1 MTDLLNELP
10 ANTYKSL
17 LNIGTENNQTV
28 DETLRNVEDGRG
40 NTSAL
45 SLSTTTVKVINL
57 EVTGDIIGPD
67 AGGFTDGGTYNVS
80 S

>member
-1 MTDLLNELP
+1 MSLLGRKP
-10 ANTYKSL
+10 SDTYKSL
-17 LNIGTENNQTV
+17 MKVGGTPNQTL
-28 DETLRNVEDGRG
+28 DATLRTIEDGLG
-40 NTSAL
+40 NDSAL
-45 SLSTTTVKVINL
+45 SISTTTVKVINL